1 MSLSTDIQR
10 AQSILQAEDKEDK
23 GQGTATNLSHG
34 FLRSTVFTEC
44 PQLFEFL
51 DVLLPGETGHDN
63 HKVSD
68 WSGTKKTAWDNLH

>member
-10 AQSILQAEDKEDK
+10 AQGILQTEDKEDK
-23 GQGTATNLSHG
+23 GQATATNLSHG

-44 PQLFEFL
+44 TQFL
-51 DVLLPGETGHDN
+51 DVLLAGETGHDN

-68 WSGTKKTAWDNLH
+68 WSETKKTAWDNLH